1 MANLNNSWDKRLSLS
16 WQIRLLFMT
25 SLCAV
30 KHILQWELSHSSKP
44 NIMQKR
50 DLGVLRHEK
59 RRDGS
64 STWTN
69 LSSPFLFPLFSREVL
84 QWGISHP
91 PWNYTQRRKLG
102 ELRCER
108 WIEIKEYPRRDKSY
122 KRGFVQSRAIISL
135 EWGVS
140 HICQKLE

>member
-30 KHILQWELSHSSKP
+30 KHILQWELSHIPQNQISCNREILAYWDMKDGETKLYMNKSTKP
-44 NIMQKR
+44 C
-50 DLGVLRHEK
+50 
-59 RRDGS
+59 S
-64 STWTN
+64 
-69 LSSPFLFPLFSREVL
+69 FSLIFREVL
-84 QWGISHP
+84 QWGIPHP

-102 ELRCER
+102 ELRYER
-108 WIEIKEYPRRDKSY
+108 WIEIKEYPRSDKSY